1 MKDIMDR
8 MMEPVKR
15 ILHDNNLTPKDIEHI
30 LLVGGSTRIRCVKD
44 RIEEF
49 FGENSVHSN
58 DNVDESIA

>member
-1 MKDIMDR
+1 MDK
-8 MMEPVKR
+8 MMLPVKR
-15 ILHDNNLTPKDIEHI
+15 ILHKNNLTPKDIDHI

-49 FGENSVHSN
+49 FENKVHSN